1 MSKFEFIKTS
11 IDGLY
16 LIKPKL
22 FRDDRGYFFESY
34 SKKEF
39 FDAGLKMEFVQ
50 DNQSFSKQG
59 VLRGLHFQT
68 INSQG
73 KLVRVIKGEIFDVAV
88 DLRKES
94 STYGSYEA
102 FILNEE
108 NQNQLYIPEGFAH
121 GFLTLSDEA
130 IINYKCTDYYN
141 PQGESGII
149 FDDSTLGIKWPLDKV
164 KKVIL
169 SEKDR
174 CLPKL

>member
-50 DNQSFSKQG
+50 DNQSFSKRG

-68 INSQG
+68 INPQG

-94 STYGSYEA
+94 STYGRYEA
-102 FILNEE
+102 VILNEE

-141 PQGESGII
+141 PYGESGII
-149 FDDSTLGIKWPLDKV
+149 FDDSTLGIKWPIDKV
-164 KKVIL
+164 EKVIL
-169 SEKDR
+169 SEKDSY
-174 CLPKL
+174 LPRL